1 MFLFVFLTLI
11 GIIYGYVGWRLIAPL
26 EVDYTLRLSAG
37 LAVLGLG
44 LLPPLTL
51 LFRQHLQS
59 KRWHDQFLWLT
70 YLSMGFFVLAFV
82 LVLSRDLV
90 WLAWETAILIVHWVG
105 ESPEA
110 SAAIAEGQPTKVFHA
125 SSTNLAVIAVAVLTF
140 AHGVYQARRRPRV
153 VEINVPLPDLPE
165 ALVGFRIAQI
175 SDLHVGPTIKASFV
189 RKIVETVQSTEPDLI
204 AFTGDLADGS
214 VARLAPQV
222 QPLAQLRAKHGS
234 YFVTGNHEYYSG
246 VNDWLPVI
254 EDLGFR
260 PLINE
265 HVLIERGDGR
275 ILLVGVT
282 DEGAGEMAAAHTS
295 DPTAAVSNA
304 PAADLRILLAHQPK
318 TAIAADG
325 LGFDLQ
331 LSGHT
336 HGGQLIPWQLFV
348 KLQQPYLAG
357 LYRRG
362 SSWIYVNRG
371 AGYWGP
377 PLRVGAP
384 AEIAILRLVRADNE

>member
-1 MFLFVFLTLI
+1 MFLVLFLTLI
-11 GIIYGYVGWRLIAPL
+11 GIVYGYAGWHLISPL
-26 EVDYTLRLSAG
+26 ELEATLGLSAS
-37 LAVLGLG
+37 LAVLCFG
-44 LLPPLTL
+44 LLPPITL
-51 LFRQHLQS
+51 LFRRTLQG
-59 KRWHDQFLWLT
+59 KRWHDQFCWFT
-70 YLSMGFFVLAFV
+70 YVSMGFFVLTF
-82 LVLSRDLV
+82 LLLLSRDV
-90 WLAWETAILIVHWVG
+90 AWLAWDAAILIVKLAS

-110 SAAIAEGQPTKVFHA
+110 TAQTDVFHA
-125 SSTNLAVIAVAVLTF
+125 SSSNPAVMVVAIFMF
-140 AHGVYQARRRPRV
+140 AHGFYQARRRPRV
-153 VEINVPLPDLPE
+153 AQIDVPLPHLPE

-189 RKIVETVQSTEPDLI
+189 RKIVESVRSTEPDLI

-214 VARLAPQV
+214 VARLASHV
-222 QPLAQLRAKHGS
+222 QPLADLRAAHGS

-246 VNDWLPVI
+246 VDDWLTVI
-254 EDLGFR
+254 ESLGFR
-260 PLINE
+260 TLINE

-282 DEGAGEMAAAHTS
+282 DDGAGEMAAGHVS
-295 DPTAAVSNA
+295 DPAGAISGA

-318 TAIAADG
+318 TAIGAEG
-325 LGFDLQ
+325 LGIDLQ

-336 HGGQLIPWQLFV
+336 HGGQFIPWQLFV

-357 LYRRG
+357 IYRRG
-362 SSWIYVNRG
+362 SCWIYVNRG

-384 AEIAILRLVRADNE
+384 AEIALLRLTRAGDE